1 MATAKKP
8 TWKLYRAPDGSL
20 HGDPRQQIWSAANQ
34 RWERIT
40 QYEEVLAA
48 DCEFKAALKLES
60 FSHYKSAHFWFKD
73 LSNGRTYMVQGTEME
88 DILLN
93 HTMEKGLI
101 CGRWGWVKRGRV
113 ISIKLLEEFE
123 EFDDEEETN
132 AKTA

>member
-1 MATAKKP
+1 
-8 TWKLYRAPDGSL
+8 
-20 HGDPRQQIWSAANQ
+20 
-34 RWERIT
+34 
-40 QYEEVLAA
+40 
-48 DCEFKAALKLES
+48 
-60 FSHYKSAHFWFKD
+60 
-73 LSNGRTYMVQGTEME
+73 ME